1 MKMTLNQQNKSTII
15 ISDPKN
21 IKNELLNKI
30 VALLVPEMHL
40 LVLRIGAILNIA
52 IYGHSG
58 GRLSRRSS
66 EIEIVW
72 YKLHLC
78 QIWCFWVILNQTV
91 NFFPLGPQLFR
102 ICKTFRW

>member
-1 MKMTLNQQNKSTII
+1 MI

-21 IKNELLNKI
+21 IKNEVLNKN
-30 VALLVPEMHL
+30 VALLVLEMHL
-40 LVLRIGAILNIA
+40 LVLCVAAILNIA

-58 GRLSRRSS
+58 GRPSRRPS
-66 EIEIVW
+66 EIEIEW

-91 NFFPLGPQLFR
+91 NFFP
-102 ICKTFRW
+102 

>member
-1 MKMTLNQQNKSTII
+1 MILNQQNKSTII

-21 IKNELLNKI
+21 IKNEVLNKI
-30 VALLVPEMHL
+30 VALLVFEMHL
-40 LVLRIGAILNIA
+40 LVLRVAAILNIT

-58 GRLSRRSS
+58 GHPSWRPS

-78 QIWCFWVILNQTV
+78 QIWRFWVILNQTV
-91 NFFPLGPQLFR
+91 NFFP
-102 ICKTFRW
+102 